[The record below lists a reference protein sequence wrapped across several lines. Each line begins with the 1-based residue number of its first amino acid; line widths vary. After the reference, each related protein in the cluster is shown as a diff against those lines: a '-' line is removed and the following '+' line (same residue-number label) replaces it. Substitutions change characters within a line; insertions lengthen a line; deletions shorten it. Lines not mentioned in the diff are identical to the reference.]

1 MSNVIRVSAHDA
13 DDELRSFLAWLQEDS
28 DIRRHA
34 VISLESADGG
44 KSPAGEMGGALEI
57 VKLVIDTNFQVLNLG
72 LAYTAWRASRGRPTP
87 VTVERNGV
95 TIVLDDA
102 EPETVARLVRELDR

>member
-1 MSNVIRVSAHDA
+1 MLSAAGATSTGQRGPHHLGGHQLDDLPPHPADA
-13 DDELRSFLAWLQEDS
+13 PGPTD
-28 DIRRHA
+28 RHA
-34 VISLESADGG
+34 
-44 KSPAGEMGGALEI
+44 AGYEVRSGVL
-57 VKLVIDTNFQVLNLG
+57 TNFQVLNLG